1 MNKLLTSRAK
11 HRFSWQ
17 TYGYM
22 RTYVHILRIHNL
34 CHPRTNP
41 PFCHNLWATNICITI
56 FMHIIQF
63 LIYLNIH
70 YYIYTHLCIYHGYM
84 TRIMGIRIK
93 IRILRV
99 MNIISKSSLYIYP
112 SYVIN
117 IIIHG
122 YYIRYILASTHT
134 YLYTYIYIL
143 YIYGLDWQTE
153 FIVAMPQR
161 PSLLWAWR
169 KNTYYLIY
177 RVHWYTFSYISL

>member
-134 YLYTYIYIL
+134 YLYTYIYIII
-143 YIYGLDWQTE
+143 YIWLGLTDWIHCCNAAT
-153 FIVAMPQR
+153 
-161 PSLLWAWR
+161 
-169 KNTYYLIY
+169 
-177 RVHWYTFSYISL
+177 TFVTMGMKKKHILSYI